1 GRPDDGPLV
10 AEALARAIKDPA
22 AAQMEA
28 FRFRH
33 RDGGWR
39 VLEAVGQARVG
50 PDGRARLIVNS
61 RDVTERNRQERLLRE
76 SKDRLR
82 TVIAGAPLVLFAF
95 DKQGT
100 FTLAEGS
107 GLDALELGRASCR
120 A

>member
-1 GRPDDGPLV
+1 MG
-10 AEALARAIKDPA
+10 
-22 AAQMEA
+22 A

-50 PDGRARLIVNS
+50 TDGRARLIVNS

-100 FTLAEGS
+100 FKLAEGRGRDARGVRPS
-107 GLDALELGRASCR
+107 QLLGRSDVGLDV
-120 A
+120 